1 MKRSTT
7 NYQLLPISGRT
18 MNRRNEDRQELI
30 YPRQWRERTPS
41 PSREPVEWSEFS
53 VVPTEAQ
60 PTVVFRD
67 LDRDTASIQAILM
80 LWAIVDMWT
89 VSLYSCLVLERA
101 QVYAEAGV
109 TELAIAP
116 IGAQPTTLRDLGGR
130 SSSEPV
136 RRYSRLESSRT
147 VYLAA
152 RL

>member
-67 LDRDTASIQAILM
+67 LDRDTASIQALLM

-89 VSLYSCLVLERA
+89 VSLYSCLVLERVRNELGGSIDEIKWRPQRDA
-101 QVYAEAGV
+101 I
-109 TELAIAP
+109 ELAEFNYAIS
-116 IGAQPTTLRDLGGR
+116 LRAD
-130 SSSEPV
+130 
-136 RRYSRLESSRT
+136 
-147 VYLAA
+147 
-152 RL
+152 